1 MPHEKIMLRDD
12 ADVVAAWK
20 AAVRLSRRVGFSA
33 FKEACLSGAVLE
45 LCRQAVER
53 GGGCCELGESSDTA
67 ALRARVVVDGCAP
80 GRVTKEIHVGPSLP
94 AVKLHQVAESL
105 HAEPSAAGARVSL
118 TFQQPRASRPASA
131 RHAGTAWTTR

>member
-1 MPHEKIMLRDD
+1 MPHERIALKDD

-20 AAVRLSRRVGFSA
+20 AAVRLSRRVGFNA
-33 FKEACLSGAVLE
+33 FKQACLSGAVLE

-53 GGGCCELGESSDTA
+53 GGGACELGDSSDKTSF
-67 ALRARVVVDGCAP
+67 RARVVVDGCAP

-94 AVKLHQVAESL
+94 AVKLHQVTESL
-105 HAEPSAAGARVSL
+105 HAEPSASGARVSL
-118 TFQQPRASRPASA
+118 TIQQSRAPRPASA